1 MFGSEEILAFIRRQ
15 VGVRTDTD
23 DPVGSLHAKIG
34 NLKEVMQNY
43 IKNYTIMQLS
53 TISSNTSSWSST
65 EQSVTI
71 TYNGVGILQNIYI
84 QASGSSSWTSNCRAT
99 LSVDGTAMPAF
110 GSANG
115 SVTWGVSNVC
125 LFSDSAGKLNVISS
139 RANLGIPFRSS
150 LSVTIYFSVPSGGGG
165 SMVGNLEIYS
175 Y

>member
-15 VGVRTDTD
+15 VGVRTDAA
-23 DPVGSLHAKIG
+23 DPAGSMHSKIA
-34 NLKEVMQNY
+34 NLQEVMQNY
-43 IKNYTIMQLS
+43 IKNYTIMQIS
-53 TISSNTSSWSST
+53 TLASSSMGWSST

-71 TYNGVGILQNIYI
+71 TYNGAGILQNIYI

-99 LSVDGTAMPAF
+99 VTVDGTALPAF

-115 SVTWGVSNVC
+115 SVAWSSSNMY
-125 LFSDSAGKLNVISS
+125 LFSDSMGKLNVIGS

-165 SMVGNLEIYS
+165 SMVGNLEIYKF
-175 Y
+175 